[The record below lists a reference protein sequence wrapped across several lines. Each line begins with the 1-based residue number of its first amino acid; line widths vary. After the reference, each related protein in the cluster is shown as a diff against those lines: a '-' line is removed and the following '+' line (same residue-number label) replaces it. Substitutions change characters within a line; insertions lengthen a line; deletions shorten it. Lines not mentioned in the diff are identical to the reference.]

1 MQVNYKTE
9 ISGTVETAVTKI
21 TDALLKEGF
30 GVLTRIDL
38 HTKIKDKLNKMIS
51 PTVILGACNPTL
63 AYEAF
68 NSNPDVASLLP
79 CNAVVREIVP
89 GLISIEL
96 AKPSAY
102 DWCRRLVRKGFLTE
116 ETKGSFRAVP
126 GMKVNIV
133 ER

>member
-9 ISGTVETAVTKI
+9 ISGTVETAVIKI
-21 TDALLKEGF
+21 TDALMKEGF

-96 AKPSAY
+96 AKPSALMEILG
-102 DWCRRLVRKGFLTE
+102 DKKLIQLAGDADRILEKVIKGLH
-116 ETKGSFRAVP
+116 
-126 GMKVNIV
+126 
-133 ER
+133 

>member
-1 MQVNYKTE
+1 MQVNYKT
-9 ISGTVETAVTKI
+9 
-21 TDALLKEGF
+21 
-30 GVLTRIDL
+30 DL

-68 NSNPDVASLLP
+68 NTNPDVASLLP

-96 AKPSAY
+96 AKPSALMEILG
-102 DWCRRLVRKGFLTE
+102 DKKLIQLASETDRILEKVIKGLH
-116 ETKGSFRAVP
+116 
-126 GMKVNIV
+126 
-133 ER
+133 

>member
-1 MQVNYKTE
+1 MKVNYKTE

-51 PTVILGACNPTL
+51 PTVILGACNPSL

-96 AKPSAY
+96 AKPSALMEILG
-102 DWCRRLVRKGFLTE
+102 DKKLTQLAGDADRILEKVIKGLH
-116 ETKGSFRAVP
+116 
-126 GMKVNIV
+126 
-133 ER
+133 

>member
-38 HTKIKDKLNKMIS
+38 HTKIKDKLNKMIP
-51 PTVILGACNPTL
+51 PTVILGACNPAL

-96 AKPSAY
+96 AKPSALMEILG
-102 DWCRRLVRKGFLTE
+102 DKKLIQLAGDADRILE
-116 ETKGSFRAVP
+116 
-126 GMKVNIV
+126 KVIKDLH
-133 ER
+133 